1 MPRELVLYIAQ
12 SLDGFIAPPDE
23 DLAFLNAVAVEGE
36 DYGYAAF
43 VATCD
48 TVIMGRRTYD
58 KVVAMGV
65 PDPHPGRTLY
75 VITRTPRPA
84 IGDIRFHTGDVV
96 ELVRELKSQPGQRI
110 YCDGGA
116 ELVHTLLQND
126 LIDRFIISTVPV
138 LLGGGIR
145 LFKDGRPRQGL
156 KLVRSQAFPSGLV
169 QGEWERAG

>member
-23 DLAFLNAVAVEGE
+23 DLSFLNAVVMEGE

-48 TVIMGRRTYD
+48 TVVMGRRTYD
-58 KVVAMGV
+58 KVAAMGV

-75 VITRTPRPA
+75 VITRTPRPSS
-84 IGDIRFHTGDVV
+84 GDIHFHTGDVV
-96 ELVRELKSQPGQRI
+96 ELVRDLKARSVQRI

-116 ELVHTLLQND
+116 ELVRTLLQHD

-169 QGEWERAG
+169 QGEWVRVR